1 MLPEHRFPALLEG
14 LKRSQVERCLYH
26 TTDDPPSLCVD
37 HMCDRSKFPS
47 EVLVELSALGL
58 ESSKKPD
65 EVWQVRFS
73 PDGRRLASCG
83 TDEAVSIWD
92 VGSLTRLHRLQ
103 GHGKHGIGNL
113 SWAPDSRLLV
123 SCGCDSVAK
132 LWDTDVSDKP
142 RVEGCHTPGELT
154 SGVAEGRVLAR
165 AQHV

>member
-83 TDEAVSIWD
+83 TDEAVSVWD
-92 VGSLTRLHRLQ
+92 VESLTRLHRLQ

-154 SGVAEGRVLAR
+154 SGVTEGRVLAR